1 MRDNYVIWNTL
12 EHSILF
18 RRRLTG
24 QLTNYEVSNYDKTKN
39 KKKKRTGLTEPD
51 RIGQQN
57 LFKSKLQI

>member
-24 QLTNYEVSNYDKTKN
+24 QLTNYEVSNYDKTK
-39 KKKKRTGLTEPD
+39 KRTGLTEPD
-51 RIGQQN
+51 RIGQQK